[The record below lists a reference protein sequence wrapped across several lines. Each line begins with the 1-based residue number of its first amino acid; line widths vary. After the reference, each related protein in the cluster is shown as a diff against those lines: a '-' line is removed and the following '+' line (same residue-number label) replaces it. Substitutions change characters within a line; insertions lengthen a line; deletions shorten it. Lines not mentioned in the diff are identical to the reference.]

1 MENRYSYYG
10 NLEPI
15 KGLKNTMAEHAV
27 TEMVRE
33 IIEKETTKFQHDLKD
48 TLLNIKK
55 ESSKAVSDLKKDI
68 LIVRQKLFTLDSKI
82 GKTSSKVDETSSE
95 NYQEEMQKVKVKI
108 KERGIRV

>member
-1 MENRYSYYG
+1 MENEYSYYG

-15 KGLKNTMAEHAV
+15 KGLKNTMAEHAT

-33 IIEKETTKFQHDLKD
+33 IIEKETAKFEDELKKI
-48 TLLNIKK
+48 LVNIKIDSNK
-55 ESSKAVSDLKKDI
+55 GISNLNKDV
-68 LIVRQKLFTLDSKI
+68 LRLRQQLFSLESKI
-82 GKTSSKVDETSSE
+82 GKVPTHSDETSSE